1 MSIRLFIQ
9 WLSYLLLLSVLT
21 ACGGGGG
28 GEPSKLLYS
37 PTTTSTTGTN
47 TPTTGT
53 STTIASVRLVSGSL
67 LIPVGGRSTITA
79 RALDS
84 SDLGVTNASISLTVS
99 GSAVL
104 SNVSKTTDNVG
115 AFSFTIT
122 DSVAENVVVTLT
134 AVSSDS
140 TKTVTG
146 TYTMGLYFGATA
158 RADIDQTLIA
168 ADGQSGHTLVVLARD
183 YAGIPLKGIPVIL
196 SFPSN
201 SLAVPTAAVGSTD
214 DSGRFTT
221 QITDTV
227 AETTSVTPNVG
238 GLVLPAL
245 SMTFG
250 SSTVSVTP
258 AKIDLLIKSD
268 NVLSDGVAKA
278 VLVVVARDAA
288 GTPIPKIPISLSSDS
303 ATAVLRL
310 PSGAAN
316 TLFLSTTTGDNG
328 SFELSITDNVAET
341 VNITATTV
349 SASGS
354 STSTTVTT
362 VTKTTPVKFV
372 SQQASVKVAKIELD
386 APINNNQS
394 ANGTDAVSL
403 RGRVLDTAG
412 SPVANIDV
420 SVILSGGSAK
430 MTLENS
436 GKTDTSGRFFATL
449 TDTVVEQF
457 TATAVIAGVSSSPV
471 TVNFKAAP
479 ATTGQTTPQSISLFA
494 SPDKQLA
501 DGSQQ
506 ITLIAIVR
514 DSSNTPMSK
523 VNVVLSTTGTNASSA
538 IFDNGMVTTDSAGT
552 AIFKVKNSVAGV
564 LNVTATVQGSTSP
577 SASQAITFLT
587 AGVSVDNLT
596 VSVLNDNQ
604 AASGDSKD
612 AIKLNVIARDKSG
625 APVAN
630 APIVLQM
637 AANSSAVATPA
648 RGSTDANGLFTT
660 SITSAQAGDVSV
672 VVAVEGTSI
681 VNAPVILHFIASSSV
696 TPTSLD
702 IQVSNSPQ
710 TSDGTSKVTLV
721 AIPRDAKGVPVPG
734 VEVQF
739 VSTSTNA
746 VFATGNGIGT
756 TNPLGEFRTT
766 VTDKVAESFNVTAV
780 TTKTS
785 IKSSTVVVSFK
796 AATVPTPSTLTLSV
810 VGSNKL
816 VGETYDISVV
826 ARDQSGI
833 PMSGVPVVLS
843 AVAGDN
849 TADISGSA
857 VFKGGFK
864 GNTGTTGEFLTT
876 VTNSSAGN
884 FKVKAIVE
892 GTVLSSNQVVV
903 TFLPSLDTRVPASIV
918 LTPNKN
924 NVATG
929 SDISLTVLARDKDN
943 VPMVGIPIT
952 LSALRADTP
961 AGGTQPADVSGS
973 AVFSG
978 GFQGKTDSSGK
989 FTTTV
994 TNITAGSFKV
1004 KAAVDGGGP
1013 SSEIALTFFSDTQTG
1028 VAKLELL
1035 SSKSTLDS
1043 EGRPEGV
1050 IISARLKDASNSL
1063 IVGRKITFSTD
1074 SGDIQPVSRTVVSN
1088 QETYAADA
1096 NSGITDATG
1105 QAYAR
1110 LTTVGNPYNRTITVT
1125 AASEDKKS
1133 TIAVDVTGT
1142 TITISGLTSIVQTAT
1157 QQFTI
1162 FLKNSAG
1169 TGIAGKALTVTSS
1182 ANNAISAGNPSDANS
1197 VNFITDSSG
1206 QLVIALKANNAG
1218 TDTLSAS
1225 IKDTPTAAKTTPL
1238 SLTVSTGAFTITANP
1253 SADTTVCPTLPTP
1266 TASVTTACEV
1276 PLNQTKSFHVKA
1288 SQAYTKINITT
1299 TRGTLNYAGRT
1310 GNSINIPS
1318 DTPAP
1323 PLTAPTDFDFTI
1335 TSDNAGTAVITVTA
1349 ADTANAPSQQV
1360 NMEFIAT
1367 NVNSINVQAAK
1378 SVIGVNTSGS
1388 DTEQTEVVAIVR
1400 DPNNNLVKGKVIN
1413 FTLTDSSGGR
1423 LSQTAVKTDSFGRA
1437 STNYIAGQTTTASE
1451 GAVIRA
1457 TVADKPSVSNTASV
1471 TVAKKAAFI
1480 NVGSGNQLVDDGGIR
1495 YKMFYTVLVSDTNG
1509 TPVSNAAVTL
1519 SVYTTKYYKGDLSDT
1534 TGKYPR
1540 VACANEDTDKT
1551 GVYTVA
1557 KDLNGDGRLNPG
1569 SPVTV
1574 DKLTLTTD
1582 STGYADFNLI
1592 YAKQYATW
1600 ADVEITARALVAGTE
1615 AVTTTFF
1622 STACSKADF
1631 DAKSCPISVS
1641 AFGKNTCTS
1650 PD

>member
-1 MSIRLFIQ
+1 
-9 WLSYLLLLSVLT
+9 
-21 ACGGGGG
+21 
-28 GEPSKLLYS
+28 
-37 PTTTSTTGTN
+37 
-47 TPTTGT
+47 
-53 STTIASVRLVSGSL
+53 
-67 LIPVGGRSTITA
+67 
-79 RALDS
+79 
-84 SDLGVTNASISLTVS
+84 LGVANIPISLTVS

-104 SNVSKTTDNVG
+104 SNVSKTTNGVG
-115 AFSFTIT
+115 SFSFTVT
-122 DSVAENVVVTLT
+122 DSIAENVVVTMVT
-134 AVSSDS
+134 TSSDS
-140 TKTVTG
+140 TKTVTA
-146 TYTMGLYFGATA
+146 TYSIRLYFGATA

-168 ADGQSGHTLVVLARD
+168 ADGQSGHTLIVLARD
-183 YAGIPLKGIPVIL
+183 YTGIPLSNIPVIL
-196 SFPSN
+196 SFPAN
-201 SLAVPTAAVGSTD
+201 SLAVPTSANGSTD

-221 QITDTV
+221 KITDTV

-238 GLVLPAL
+238 GLTLPAL

-250 SSTVSVTP
+250 SSTVSSPP
-258 AKIDLLIKSD
+258 AKIDLLVKSD
-268 NVLSDGVAKA
+268 NALSDGVAKT

-288 GTPIPKIPISLSSDS
+288 GTPIPKTPISLSSDS

-328 SFELSITDNVAET
+328 SFELSISDNVSET

-349 SASGS
+349 SASNNTTS
-354 STSTTVTT
+354 STVTT
-362 VTKTTPVKFV
+362 VTKTVPVKFV

-386 APINNNQS
+386 TPINNNQS

-412 SPVANIDV
+412 NPVSNIDV

-430 MTLENS
+430 MTLDNS
-436 GKTDTSGRFFATL
+436 GKTDTSGRFFASL

-471 TVNFKAAP
+471 TVNFKAA
-479 ATTGQTTPQSISLFA
+479 AAAAGQTVPQSMTLFA

-501 DGSQQ
+501 DGTQQ

-514 DSSNTPMSK
+514 DASNTPMSK

-552 AIFKVKNSVAGV
+552 AIFKVKNSVSGV
-564 LNVTATVQGSTSP
+564 LNVTANVQGSTSP
-577 SASQAITFLT
+577 SASQSVSFLT
-587 AGVSVDNLT
+587 AGIGVDNLT

-612 AIKLNVIARDKSG
+612 AIKVNVIARDKSG
-625 APVAN
+625 SPVAN

-648 RGSTDANGLFTT
+648 RGNTDANGLFTT
-660 SITSAQAGDVSV
+660 SITSGQAGDVAV

-681 VNAPVILHFIASSSV
+681 VNPPVTLHFVASSSV
-696 TPTSLD
+696 TPASLD

-734 VEVQF
+734 VEIQF
-739 VSTSTNA
+739 VSTSSNA
-746 VFATGNGIGT
+746 VFASTDGKGT

-785 IKSSTVVVSFK
+785 IKSVTAVVSFK
-796 AATVPTPSTLTLSV
+796 AATVLTPATLTLSV

-864 GNTGTTGEFLTT
+864 GSTGTSGEFLTT

-903 TFLPSLDTRVPASIV
+903 TFLPALDARVPASIV
-918 LTPNKN
+918 LTPSKN
-924 NVATG
+924 NVAVG
-929 SDISLTVLARDKDN
+929 NDISLTVLARDKDN
-943 VPMVGIPIT
+943 VPMVGVPIT
-952 LSALRADTP
+952 LSASRADTP

-973 AVFSG
+973 VVFSG

-1013 SSEIALTFFSDTQTG
+1013 SSEIALTFFSDTQAG

-1096 NSGITDATG
+1096 NSGVTDATG

-1125 AASEDKKS
+1125 ANSEDKKS
-1133 TIAVDVTGT
+1133 TITVDVTGT
-1142 TITISGLTSIVQTAT
+1142 TITISGLTSVVQTAT

-1169 TGIAGKALTVTSS
+1169 IGIMGKALTVTSS

-1197 VNFITDSSG
+1197 VNFITDNSG

-1225 IKDTPTAAKTTPL
+1225 IKDAPAAAKTTPL

-1266 TASVTTACEV
+1266 TASVATACEV

-1310 GNSINIPS
+1310 GTSINIPS

-1335 TSDNAGTAVITVTA
+1335 RADNAGIAVITVTA
-1349 ADTANAPSQQV
+1349 ADTVNAPSQQI

-1367 NVNSINVQAAK
+1367 DVNAINVQVAK
-1378 SVIGVNTSGS
+1378 AVIGVNTSGS
-1388 DTEQTEVVAIVR
+1388 ETEQTEVVAIVR
-1400 DPNNNLVKGKVIN
+1400 DPKNNLVKGKVIN
-1413 FTLTDSSGGR
+1413 FTLNDSSGGR
-1423 LSQTAVKTDSFGRA
+1423 LSQTSVKTDGFGRA
-1437 STNYIAGQTTTASE
+1437 STNYIAGQTTTAAG
-1451 GAVIRA
+1451 GAVVTA
-1457 TVADKPSVSNTASV
+1457 TVADKPSVNGKATV

-1480 NVGSGNQLVDDGGIR
+1480 SLGSGNKLIDDGGIR
-1495 YKMFYTVLVSDTNG
+1495 FKSFYTVLVTDTNG
-1509 TPVSNAAVTL
+1509 TPVSNVPVTL
-1519 SVYTTKYYKGDLSDT
+1519 SVYTTPYYKGKYDDT
-1534 TGKYPR
+1534 KKLIE
-1540 VACANEDTDKT
+1540 VSAICQNEDTDKT
-1551 GVYTVA
+1551 GIYTVA
-1557 KDLNGDGRLNPG
+1557 KDLNRDGILTPG
-1569 SPVTV
+1569 NIVTV
-1574 DKLTLTTD
+1574 DKLNLTTD
-1582 STGYADFNLI
+1582 STGYADFNVI
-1592 YAKQYATW
+1592 YAKQYAFW
-1600 ADVEITARALVAGTE
+1600 VDAQITARALVAGTE
-1615 AVTTTFF
+1615 ALTTNTT
-1622 STACSKADF
+1622 SLVCSKEELDS
-1631 DAKSCPISVS
+1631 KTCPVAFVS
-1641 AFGKNTCTS
+1641 PFGQSKNCDDTL
-1650 PD
+1650 